1 MTREYGRALR
11 GERVVEHIPRQ
22 RGMVTTI
29 VASLC
34 CNGIEAVWTY
44 EGGTTGDR
52 FLIYAKDFLG
62 PCLRPGDVVVWDGLA
77 AHKDHRVR
85 AFIESCG
92 ARIVKLPPYSPDLN
106 PIEFAWSLVKQWLRT
121 AKVRSS
127 ADLPAAIRAACSS
140 VSAAIASA
148 FIRHCGFGAQP

>member
-22 RGMVTTI
+22 RGLVTTI

-34 CNGIEAVWTY
+34 CNGIEAVCTY
-44 EGGTTGDR
+44 EGGTSGDR
-52 FLIYAKDFLG
+52 FLHYVQEYLG
-62 PCLRPGDVVVWDGLA
+62 PCLKPGDVVIWDGLA

-85 AFIESCG
+85 AFVETCG
-92 ARIVKLPPYSPDLN
+92 ARIIRLPPYSPDLN

-121 AKVRSS
+121 AKVRSGS
-127 ADLPAAIRAACSS
+127 ALPAAVRQACAS
-140 VSAAIASA
+140 VSAEVASA
-148 FIRHCGFGAQP
+148 FIRHCGYGAR